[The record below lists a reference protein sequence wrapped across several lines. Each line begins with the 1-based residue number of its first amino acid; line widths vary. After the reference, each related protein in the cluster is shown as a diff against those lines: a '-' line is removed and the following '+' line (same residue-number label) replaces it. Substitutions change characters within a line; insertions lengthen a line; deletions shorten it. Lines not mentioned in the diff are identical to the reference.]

1 MLCRGSLL
9 IEMTIALGLLTAVG
23 LVVFKGSLDIMAP
36 RQWIIYQNVS
46 DAYITYE
53 KSYAERI
60 SFEQLSAADSPW
72 PVYPL
77 TITTSVEMGKFPG
90 GTDIMATVIRTRVP
104 DENNLPAAGGTGTAT
119 TNPSETEIWQLQSHL
134 TYSIG
139 DDEYVKSRTIVR
151 SQ

>member
-1 MLCRGSLL
+1 
-9 IEMTIALGLLTAVG
+9 MTIALALLAAVG
-23 LVVFKGSLDIMAP
+23 MVVFKGSLDIMAP

-60 SFEQLSAADSPW
+60 SFEELTADDSAW

-77 TITTSVEMGKFPG
+77 KITTSVEMGKFPG
-90 GTDIMATVIRTRVP
+90 GTAIMGTVIRTRVP
-104 DENNLPAAGGTGTAT
+104 NDNNLPAAGGTGTAT